1 MPSEVE
7 ELLAKHQRKFAAY
20 EEFLLSNTTT
30 PSPNPQQQEMQ
41 QRRRWVGPNAI
52 VLGIHHNGARD
63 AYGLSGVSDDDR
75 KEVRIERSYSRDRHA
90 SPAAHAPTA
99 AMASVASAAAVAR
112 DIATYGNLLG
122 PAYCDAGLHTGA
134 PPRLPRRST
143 SRSMRDT
150 HTASAAASASHSGT
164 SASGLDG
171 IDYLIGERLR
181 RAGRYHLASTPDAIY
196 IKSQAWALRR
206 DQVNDAL
213 RREQEDAKLR
223 ECTFSPNLRHAAM
236 KGTSEVSVMCYGG
249 SSHSP
254 TAPAAAAAEASVT
267 EDPGVLQHLARLEEA
282 RRRRRESA
290 ARLNGRKAHRW
301 TGQPTVPHEFQ
312 LGLRVAEPILS
323 LRKPYMPNAGGGGGG
338 RTATS
343 PDRDTREE
351 FVARASAARR
361 AVQRQWSFSCMPP
374 SNGGDCLGGR
384 TPAPV
389 SAAVDAAKS
398 LLSAQQ
404 EKERDTQ
411 QPLASST
418 ALIPGTA
425 DSESPA
431 AEPQRLFVDLDT
443 QDLACGLTEQLAH
456 KDPVVESQVEDLV
469 RLSRELDVV
478 IETLHQISPLG
489 TSQ

>member
-7 ELLAKHQRKFAAY
+7 ELLAKHQRKFAAH

-30 PSPNPQQQEMQ
+30 PSPNPQ
-41 QRRRWVGPNAI
+41 RRRQWVGPNAT
-52 VLGIHHNGARD
+52 VLSIHHNGARD

-99 AMASVASAAAVAR
+99 AMTSVASAAAVAR
-112 DIATYGNLLG
+112 AIATYGDLLG
-122 PAYCDAGLHTGA
+122 PAYYATGLHTGA
-134 PPRLPRRST
+134 PPPLQRRST

-150 HTASAAASASHSGT
+150 HTASAAASASHPRT
-164 SASGLDG
+164 STSGLDD

-181 RAGRYHLASTPDAIY
+181 MAGRYHLGSTPDAIY

-223 ECTFSPNLRHAAM
+223 ECTFSPNLRHVTM
-236 KGTSEVSVMCYGG
+236 KGTSEVSVMCNGG

-254 TAPAAAAAEASVT
+254 TAPAAAEASVT
-267 EDPGVLQHLARLEEA
+267 EDPGVLQHFARLEEA

-338 RTATS
+338 RTASS

-361 AVQRQWSFSCMPP
+361 AVQKQCSFSCLPP
-374 SNGGDCLGGR
+374 SNDGDRLGGR

-389 SAAVDAAKS
+389 PAAVDAAKS
-398 LLSAQQ
+398 LLNAQQ
-404 EKERDTQ
+404 ERVRGQERELDAQ

-418 ALIPGTA
+418 TLIPETA
-425 DSESPA
+425 DSESPT
-431 AEPQRLFVDLDT
+431 AEPQRLFVDVDT

-456 KDPVVESQVEDLV
+456 RDPLVQTQVEDLV